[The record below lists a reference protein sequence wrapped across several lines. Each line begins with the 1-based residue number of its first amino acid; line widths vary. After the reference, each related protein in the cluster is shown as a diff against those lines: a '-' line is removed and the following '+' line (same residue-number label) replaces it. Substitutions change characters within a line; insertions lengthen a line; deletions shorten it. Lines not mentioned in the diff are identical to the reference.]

1 MKSFLYLLF
10 PALLLAG
17 CSDMWQQRSTA
28 NNQPTWEEA
37 ATNEFIPTNYR
48 AAGALIEQARAG
60 GLDQVRPLIIATL
73 VNINA
78 LDESSGFG
86 RMVAEQI
93 SAQFSRAGYSMV
105 EMKIRDNVYMKQ
117 NVGELLLTREIK
129 DIAQQHKAQAVIV
142 GTYAESD
149 RFVFVN
155 LKVIRPSDNIVI
167 ASHDYAVPV
176 NKMVRSLLG
185 RH

>member
-1 MKSFLYLLF
+1 MKSSLFLLV

-17 CSDMWQQRSTA
+17 CSEFPMTRTAPVST
-28 NNQPTWEEA
+28 QPTFADA
-37 ATNEFIPTNYR
+37 AANEFIPTNQ
-48 AAGALIEQARAG
+48 AAANALIAQAR
-60 GLDQVRPLIIATL
+60 GLETDQPLIIATL

-78 LDESSGFG
+78 LDESSAFG
-86 RMVAEQI
+86 RMTAEQI
-93 SAQFSRAGYSMV
+93 SGQFSRRGFPMV
-105 EMKIRDNVYMKQ
+105 EMKFRDSVYVKQ

-129 DIAQQHKAQAVIV
+129 QIALSHKAQAVIV

-149 RFVFVN
+149 TFVFVN
-155 LKVIRPSDNIVI
+155 LKLIRPADNIVI

-185 RH
+185 RR